1 MGVGG
6 GVEGMRTPYL
16 DDLPL
21 SNMSYILQN
30 INQKCGVEEKRI
42 TT

>member
-6 GVEGMRTPYL
+6 GVEGIY
-16 DDLPL
+16 DLPL